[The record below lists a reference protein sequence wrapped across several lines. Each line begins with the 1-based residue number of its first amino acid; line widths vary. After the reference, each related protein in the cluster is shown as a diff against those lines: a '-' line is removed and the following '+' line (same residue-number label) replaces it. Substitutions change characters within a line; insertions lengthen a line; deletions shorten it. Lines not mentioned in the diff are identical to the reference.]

1 MDSMTGMIAHNEA
14 QRLRSAIEDAI
25 GVPTGSGAAIPG
37 EARDALL
44 RVVEVL
50 ESSGGAVVLPA
61 DALLSTQQA
70 AELLGV
76 SRMTVVRLIDRGE
89 LEAEGG
95 GVHRRISAA
104 ELERYRKA
112 SVARRRTAL
121 RELAQDVAEDTRP
134 DRVIST
140 R

>member
-1 MDSMTGMIAHNEA
+1 MIEGA
-14 QRLRSAIEDAI
+14 LDGPTDGVSVSA
-25 GVPTGSGAAIPG
+25 P
-37 EARDALL
+37 ARDALL

-50 ESSGGAVVLPA
+50 ESSGGAVVLPV

-70 AELLGV
+70 GELLGV
-76 SRMTVVRLIDRGE
+76 SRMTVVRLIERGE
-89 LEAEGG
+89 LRVEGA

-104 ELERYRKA
+104 EVDLYRRA
-112 SVARRRTAL
+112 SAERRRAAV
-121 RELAQDVAEDTRP
+121 RDLAQDITDGMPP

>member
-1 MDSMTGMIAHNEA
+1 MTGVIAHEEA
-14 QRLRSAIEDAI
+14 QRLRSALEDAL
-25 GVPTGSGAAIPG
+25 GPPGDDRSDVSQSARAA
-37 EARDALL
+37 LF

-61 DALLSTQQA
+61 DAFVGTQQA

-89 LEAEGG
+89 LVAEGG
-95 GVHRRISAA
+95 GVHRRIAA
-104 ELERYRKA
+104 TELARYRAA
-112 SVARRRTAL
+112 SATRRRAAL
-121 RELAQDVAEDTRP
+121 RELAGEIRDDTLP
-134 DRVIST
+134 DQVIST